1 MAVELHLPD
10 LPEVPLSLGPGG
22 PQPSTVV
29 RALPWHLRLRD
40 LLSAYLPLLLMALL
54 ALSTWWL
61 VKHTPTVA
69 PAPASTEVRRDP
81 DYLMNEF
88 AIERFD
94 RSGRLRVRVDGE
106 RLRHFPDTDR
116 YEIDRAR
123 IRAIS
128 PDGQVTVAVADRALA
143 NGDIS
148 EVQLHGGA
156 RVVSTPAQ
164 GEALEM
170 RSEFLHAY
178 LVTERVLTHLPVI
191 VTTGPNELRADGLT
205 YDHGRRLLEL
215 KGRQRALFSAPTA
228 PAPRPEP

>member
-1 MAVELHLPD
+1 M
-10 LPEVPLSLGPGG
+10 
-22 PQPSTVV
+22 
-29 RALPWHLRLRD
+29 
-40 LLSAYLPLLLMALL
+40 
-54 ALSTWWL
+54 
-61 VKHTPTVA
+61 
-69 PAPASTEVRRDP
+69 
-81 DYLMNEF
+81 
-88 AIERFD
+88 
-94 RSGRLRVRVDGE
+94 RVDGE

-156 RVVSTPAQ
+156 RVVSTGAQ
-164 GEALEM
+164 GDELQM

-178 LVTERVLTHLPVI
+178 LVTERVLTHLPVV
-191 VTTGPNELRADGLT
+191 VTTGANELRADGLT

-215 KGRQRALFSAPTA
+215 KGRQRALFSAPA
-228 PAPRPEP
+228 PTPRPEP